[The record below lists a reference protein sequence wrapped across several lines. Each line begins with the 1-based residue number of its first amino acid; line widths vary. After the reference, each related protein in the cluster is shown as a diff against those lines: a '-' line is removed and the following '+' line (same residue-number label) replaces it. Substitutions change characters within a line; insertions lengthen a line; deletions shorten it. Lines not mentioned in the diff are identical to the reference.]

1 MNTVC
6 FVDGHWA
13 EGPVPLMTSMTQA
26 AWLAS
31 SVFDG
36 ARAFG
41 GVAPDLDRHCAR
53 VVASA
58 RTMGLAPQ
66 LSAGE
71 IEELCWDGI
80 RRFPSGSELYIR
92 PMFWAEDGMV
102 LPDAASTRFALVV
115 HLQPLPQPTGFTT
128 CLSRFR
134 RPSPETAPTA
144 AKASCLY
151 PIAGM
156 AKRDA
161 QARGFADAV
170 MLDLLGHVAE
180 FTGSNIFLVKDGVV
194 HTPQPNGTFL
204 NGITRQRVIGL
215 LRDQGVAVVERSI
228 RPDELETADEIFST
242 GNFAKVMPVT
252 GYAGRSLQPGP
263 VADRAR
269 AAYMEFA
276 FR

>member
-1 MNTVC
+1 MNTLC
-6 FVDGHWA
+6 FVDGNWA

-31 SVFDG
+31 MVFDG

-41 GVAPDLDRHCAR
+41 GVAPDLDKHCAR
-53 VVASA
+53 VVRSA
-58 RTMGLAPQ
+58 RTMGLEPQ

-71 IEELCWDGI
+71 IQELCWDGV

-102 LPDAASTRFALVV
+102 LHDPASTRFALVI
-115 HLQPLPQPTGFTT
+115 HLEPMPKPTGFTV

-134 RPSPETAPTA
+134 RPSPESAPTT

-156 AKRDA
+156 AMRE
-161 QARGFADAV
+161 ARGRGFGNAV
-170 MLDLLGHVAE
+170 MLDPLGQVAE
-180 FTGSNIFLVKDGVV
+180 FTGSNIFLVKEGVV
-194 HTPQPNGTFL
+194 HTPQPNNTFL
-204 NGITRQRVIGL
+204 NGITRQRVIKL
-215 LRDQGVAVVERSI
+215 LAGQGVTVVERSI
-228 RPDELETADEIFST
+228 LPGELEVADEIFST
-242 GNFAKVMPVT
+242 GNFGKVLPVT
-252 GYAGRSLQPGP
+252 GYEGRSLQSGP
-263 VADRAR
+263 MAERAR
-269 AAYMEFA
+269 TAYMEFA